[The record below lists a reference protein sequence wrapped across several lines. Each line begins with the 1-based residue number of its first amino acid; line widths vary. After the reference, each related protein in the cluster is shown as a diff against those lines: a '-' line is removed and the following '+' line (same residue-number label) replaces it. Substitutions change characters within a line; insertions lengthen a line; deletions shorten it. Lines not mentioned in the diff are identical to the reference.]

1 MIWDHS
7 LIEIQ
12 FENLDSVTLK
22 GGREAIFY
30 DGKSKPLGNKS
41 SFLEHG
47 VLAIKPNGIKKKSIL
62 KVRLLDYL
70 RERRIVTDIEFDQRI
85 QSSKL
90 KNKIPFATMLS
101 QWTIHQI

>member
-30 DGKSKPLGNKS
+30 DGKSKPFGNKS
-41 SFLEHG
+41 SFL
-47 VLAIKPNGIKKKSIL
+47 
-62 KVRLLDYL
+62 
-70 RERRIVTDIEFDQRI
+70 
-85 QSSKL
+85 
-90 KNKIPFATMLS
+90 
-101 QWTIHQI
+101 

>member
-30 DGKSKPLGNKS
+30 DGKSKPLGNKT

-47 VLAIKPNGIKKKSIL
+47 VLAIKPNGIVYKFIQCSAW
-62 KVRLLDYL
+62 VEQ
-70 RERRIVTDIEFDQRI
+70 RE
-85 QSSKL
+85 
-90 KNKIPFATMLS
+90 
-101 QWTIHQI
+101 QIT